1 MDWIMLEM
9 VDIAN
14 AERVAEYED
23 FVNSHPMGTFMQS
36 LAWGRLKA
44 VNGWKSAALV
54 SRDLEGRIAG
64 SVLILM
70 KKVPF
75 FNKNLLYAPR
85 GPLVD
90 LEDLETFQ
98 ELMEGVKRL
107 AKRVHAYLFKM
118 DPYVLEEDEGFSSMA
133 KSVGFYFRPNQRD
146 LTTIQSRR
154 NYMIDLTGKSAED
167 VLAGFHQK
175 WRYNTRFAIRHGVEC
190 RSCGLEGLDEF
201 YRLYAVTGE
210 RDAFVLRDKAYFRSL
225 LEQFGEHARLYLCYY
240 EGEAIAGAIAVQYG
254 GKTCY
259 VYGASGNEHR
269 NVKPNYLMQW
279 TMIQWA
285 IESGCSTYDFQAVT
299 FIEDPTSKYY
309 GVYHFKSGFGGSVV
323 TFAGEFDLIFSKFTY
338 QMVNLGQKLLR
349 SLH

>member
-1 MDWIMLEM
+1 MLEM
-9 VDIAN
+9 VELNN
-14 AERVAEYED
+14 AEKVAEYEA
-23 FVNSHPMGTFMQS
+23 FVDGHPQGTFMQS
-36 LAWGRLKA
+36 LAWARLKA

-54 SRDLEGRIAG
+54 SRNWDGEIVG

-85 GPLVD
+85 GPVVD
-90 LEDLETFQ
+90 QEDFETFQ
-98 ELMEGVKRL
+98 ELIGGIKRL

-118 DPYVLEEDEGFSSMA
+118 DPYVLEEDENFYNMA
-133 KSVGFYFRPNQRD
+133 KGCGFYYRPSQKD

-154 NYMIDLTGKSAED
+154 NYMIDLTGKTADE
-167 VLAGFHQK
+167 VFANFHQK
-175 WRYNTRFAIRHGVEC
+175 WRYNTRVAIRHGVEC
-190 RSCGLEGLDEF
+190 RSCGLEGLDDF
-201 YRLYAVTGE
+201 YSLYAVTGE
-210 RDAFVLRDKAYFRSL
+210 RDEFVLRDKAYFRSL
-225 LEQFGEHARLYLCYY
+225 LEHFGEHARLYLCYY

-259 VYGASGNEHR
+259 VYGASGNRYR
-269 NVKPNYLMQW
+269 NVNPNYIMQW

-285 IESGCSTYDFQAVT
+285 LESGCNTYDFQTVT

-309 GVYHFKSGFGGSVV
+309 GIYHFKSGFGGSVV
-323 TFAGEFDLIFSKFTY
+323 TLAVEFDLIFSKFTY
-338 QMVNLGQKLLR
+338 RMVNLGQKLLR